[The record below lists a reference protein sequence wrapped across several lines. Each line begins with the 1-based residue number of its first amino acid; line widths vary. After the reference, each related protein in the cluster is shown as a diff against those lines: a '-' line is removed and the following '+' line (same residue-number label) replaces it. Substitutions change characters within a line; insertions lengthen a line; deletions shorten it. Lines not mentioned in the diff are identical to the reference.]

1 MVRWSLILK
10 FVLLTTLKL
19 AVAQEQGV
27 LSETLN
33 SQEVSQEKR
42 TESEKK
48 APQVQN
54 IEKLEVTGSY
64 IKRIDL
70 EGPSPVKIIDVVL
83 LAMLWPGV
91 PIAAAVML
99 IGCGAMN
106 TLFSRPGR
114 QELLGMLSLAVYAS
128 LGCLAVAAQTHAAIN
143 SPAARVSVLLQIDH
157 AAATVLLAIMIR
169 ATIRRLRSPAL

>member
-1 MVRWSLILK
+1 MRQLHQLHNRFLEQPNTGPRLI
-10 FVLLTTLKL
+10 
-19 AVAQEQGV
+19 VAGM
-27 LSETLN
+27 S
-33 SQEVSQEKR
+33 
-42 TESEKK
+42 
-48 APQVQN
+48 
-54 IEKLEVTGSY
+54 
-64 IKRIDL
+64 
-70 EGPSPVKIIDVVL
+70 VVL
-83 LAMLWPGV
+83 LAMLWPGL

-143 SPAARVSVLLQIDH
+143 SPAASVSVLLQIDH

-169 ATIRRLRSPAL
+169 ATIRRLRSPAH